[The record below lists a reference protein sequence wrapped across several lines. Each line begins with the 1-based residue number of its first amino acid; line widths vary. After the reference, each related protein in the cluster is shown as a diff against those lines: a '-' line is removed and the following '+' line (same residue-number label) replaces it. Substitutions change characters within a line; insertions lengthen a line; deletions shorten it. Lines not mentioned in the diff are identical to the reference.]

1 MFDHL
6 DKVYDPKRVEDR
18 WYQTWLERN
27 YFHAEVRPDR
37 ESYTIVI
44 PPPNVTDRLHM
55 GHAYNNTLQ
64 DILIRTKRMQ
74 GYEALW
80 LPGTDHAGIATQN
93 VVERDL
99 LKREGKSRHDIGRE
113 EFVRQVWEWKEKYGG
128 IIIDQLKKLG
138 CSCDWQRERFTMDE
152 GLSRAVLEVFVR
164 LYNKGLIY
172 RGNYIVN
179 WCPRCQTALSDD
191 EVEHREQQGNL
202 WYIKYPVKGS
212 KRFITVATT
221 RPETMLGDMA
231 VAVHPSDPRFKGL
244 IGKTVVLPLV
254 NREVTII
261 ADDLVDPKFGTG
273 AVKVTPAHDPNDFVI
288 AQRHGL
294 QPLKVMETDGTMGEA
309 AGRYAGMDRFQAR
322 KAVVKDLK
330 QQGLLEKTETHVHS
344 IGHCY
349 RCHTVIEPYL
359 SEQWF
364 VKIKPLA
371 EPALRVALDGTVR
384 FHPERWTKVYVN
396 WLENV
401 KDWCISR
408 QLWWGH
414 RIPVYTCQD
423 CGHLM
428 VSVDAVS
435 RCQKC
440 GSQRVEQDPDVL
452 DTWFSSWLWPFSTLG
467 WPEETPDLDYFYPT
481 RTLVTG
487 HEIIF
492 FWVAR
497 MIMAGLEFMG
507 EVPFFDVYLHGI
519 IRDAQGR
526 KMSKSLGNGIDP
538 LDMVN
543 RYSADAVRFS
553 LLMLSSEGND
563 INLSE
568 NDFEIGRNFSNKL
581 WNAFRFLAMNLRP
594 GDLELGRVEALQR
607 LRAEHHL
614 DLSDRWILSRYHR
627 VVREVTDA
635 LESFRFHEAVATL
648 YAFFWHEYCD
658 WYLEVIK
665 PRLYEGGEEEKRQAA
680 VAVALAV
687 LRGLVHLLHP
697 FVPFITEEIF
707 QQVRTDSDSESI
719 VISPWPAA
727 DEAFF
732 NAEAEEQMRLL
743 QDLIGAIRNIRG
755 EMNVPPNKRA
765 DVLIK
770 SGDPQVLKLIEEN
783 RAYLEHLAKV
793 QRLTASPTLAKP
805 KRSASAVVNGFEV
818 YVPLEGLIDIA
829 VERLRLEREIVR
841 LEQTL
846 ENLDRRLQSLDFRSK
861 APKEVVEREERKKQD
876 FEANLEKLKS
886 NLASLLE

>member
-6 DKVYDPKRVEDR
+6 DKVYDPKWVEDR

-254 NREVTII
+254 NREITII

-309 AGRYAGMDRFQAR
+309 AGRYAGM
-322 KAVVKDLK
+322 L
-330 QQGLLEKTETHVHS
+330 
-344 IGHCY
+344 
-349 RCHTVIEPYL
+349 
-359 SEQWF
+359 
-364 VKIKPLA
+364 PL
-371 EPALRVALDGTVR
+371 
-384 FHPERWTKVYVN
+384 
-396 WLENV
+396 
-401 KDWCISR
+401 
-408 QLWWGH
+408 
-414 RIPVYTCQD
+414 
-423 CGHLM
+423 
-428 VSVDAVS
+428 
-435 RCQKC
+435 
-440 GSQRVEQDPDVL
+440 
-452 DTWFSSWLWPFSTLG
+452 
-467 WPEETPDLDYFYPT
+467 
-481 RTLVTG
+481 
-487 HEIIF
+487 
-492 FWVAR
+492 
-497 MIMAGLEFMG
+497 
-507 EVPFFDVYLHGI
+507 
-519 IRDAQGR
+519 
-526 KMSKSLGNGIDP
+526 
-538 LDMVN
+538 
-543 RYSADAVRFS
+543 
-553 LLMLSSEGND
+553 
-563 INLSE
+563 
-568 NDFEIGRNFSNKL
+568 
-581 WNAFRFLAMNLRP
+581 
-594 GDLELGRVEALQR
+594 
-607 LRAEHHL
+607 
-614 DLSDRWILSRYHR
+614 
-627 VVREVTDA
+627 
-635 LESFRFHEAVATL
+635 
-648 YAFFWHEYCD
+648 
-658 WYLEVIK
+658 
-665 PRLYEGGEEEKRQAA
+665 
-680 VAVALAV
+680 
-687 LRGLVHLLHP
+687 
-697 FVPFITEEIF
+697 
-707 QQVRTDSDSESI
+707 
-719 VISPWPAA
+719 
-727 DEAFF
+727 
-732 NAEAEEQMRLL
+732 
-743 QDLIGAIRNIRG
+743 
-755 EMNVPPNKRA
+755 
-765 DVLIK
+765 
-770 SGDPQVLKLIEEN
+770 
-783 RAYLEHLAKV
+783 
-793 QRLTASPTLAKP
+793 
-805 KRSASAVVNGFEV
+805 
-818 YVPLEGLIDIA
+818 
-829 VERLRLEREIVR
+829 
-841 LEQTL
+841 
-846 ENLDRRLQSLDFRSK
+846 
-861 APKEVVEREERKKQD
+861 
-876 FEANLEKLKS
+876 
-886 NLASLLE
+886 